1 MKISFPLV
9 VRIFLIIL
17 LIHCFRAS
25 YPVNETFEAGV
36 NALSLGQVKA
46 LGNLS
51 NPALIAFETQKQAG
65 VSVFSRFGMKEL
77 STKSLYGIFPNRIID
92 AGFRLSTYG
101 FEDYQLLSGQVSLAK
116 KLSSGLSLG
125 VNLGYSNEYSILET
139 HVNNNYS
146 AGMGIYWQPDGAFE
160 WAFTAENLLHTTK
173 AVPALFF
180 GGFRYRLTSTFCV
193 LMEANSDFRNNFH
206 LSAGA
211 EYEIAEQFTV
221 RCGFQNK
228 PQTPSFGLSYN
239 GIHWGI
245 ETAFLLHPILGLSSA
260 IGVNYY
266 F

>member
-1 MKISFPLV
+1 MKISFPVV

-25 YPVNETFEAGV
+25 YPADETLEAGV

-46 LGNLS
+46 LGDLS
-51 NPALIAFETQKQAG
+51 NPALLSFEVQKQVG
-65 VSVFSRFGMKEL
+65 ISVFSRFGMKEL

-92 AGFRLSTYG
+92 AGFRLSAYG
-101 FEDYQLLSGQVSLAK
+101 FEDYQLLSGQLSLAK

-125 VNLGYSNEYSILET
+125 VNLGYSNEYSILEEQA
-139 HVNNNYS
+139 NNDYS
-146 AGMGIYWQPDGAFE
+146 AGLGIYWQPGGSFE
-160 WAFTAENLLHTTK
+160 WAFAAENLLHTTK
-173 AVPALFF
+173 TVPALYC
-180 GGFRYRLTSTFCV
+180 GGFRYRLTSFFCV
-193 LMEANSDFRNNFH
+193 LMEANSDFRNDFH

-221 RCGFQNK
+221 RCGFQNN

-239 GIHWGI
+239 SLHWEI
-245 ETAFLLHPILGLSSA
+245 ETAFLLHPVLGLSSA